1 MYRLFQTCV
10 LSIYFLITHPCRL
23 LSPPRQCIPDDIEF
37 CDEGDPDFEY
47 KSLIKEA
54 NELASLGKWK
64 TATRR
69 LKKLKKRYVTP
80 EKRIPLETYV
90 AVLEACAADRLH
102 GARASE
108 PARKILEDMSEEG
121 YSIPSGLGNGCI
133 ASALGNG
140 PGATHDGFGGVDCA
154 LAMLAALENSPE
166 GSSMLTVDTYGK
178 VVSALG
184 SDGAVD
190 EALLLLRA
198 MVVEH
203 SFTPNLGTFDDVA
216 KAASK
221 DGSLAESV
229 LQVLTLTKAA
239 GYELDTIAS
248 AEAGRSLLAS
258 GLIAAQQMDNVA
270 LGLRLLTAAAKAEGC
285 APDRGDDLVCSSS
298 SAAQRAAT
306 LIHKAA
312 INKAVEDGGW
322 KLAVK
327 ILELMSERSLT
338 PAMSVWRKVVTCC
351 AKAEKSRKA
360 TALLLDWVSLFLC
373 KASN

>member
-1 MYRLFQTCV
+1 
-10 LSIYFLITHPCRL
+10 
-23 LSPPRQCIPDDIEF
+23 
-37 CDEGDPDFEY
+37 
-47 KSLIKEA
+47 
-54 NELASLGKWK
+54 
-64 TATRR
+64 
-69 LKKLKKRYVTP
+69 
-80 EKRIPLETYV
+80 
-90 AVLEACAADRLH
+90 
-102 GARASE
+102 
-108 PARKILEDMSEEG
+108 
-121 YSIPSGLGNGCI
+121 
-133 ASALGNG
+133 
-140 PGATHDGFGGVDCA
+140 
-154 LAMLAALENSPE
+154 
-166 GSSMLTVDTYGK
+166 MLTVDTYGK
-178 VVSALG
+178 VVSALS

-216 KAASK
+216 KAAAK
-221 DGSLAESV
+221 DGSKAEGV

-248 AEAGRSLLAS
+248 AQAGRSLLAS
-258 GLIAAQQMDNVA
+258 GLVAAQQLDNVA

-306 LIHKAA
+306 LIHKSA

-360 TALLLDWVSLFLC
+360 TALLLDWVSCSPAKVASLVIALCFHLFISFSTYLMSLLLHHFYIRF
-373 KASN
+373 AGPTLQGG

>member
-1 MYRLFQTCV
+1 M
-10 LSIYFLITHPCRL
+10 
-23 LSPPRQCIPDDIEF
+23 
-37 CDEGDPDFEY
+37 
-47 KSLIKEA
+47 
-54 NELASLGKWK
+54 
-64 TATRR
+64 
-69 LKKLKKRYVTP
+69 TP
-80 EKRIPLETYV
+80 EKRIPQETYV

-121 YSIPSGLGNGCI
+121 YPIPSGLGNGCI

-154 LAMLAALENSPE
+154 LAMLAALENAPM

-178 VVSALG
+178 VVSALS

-203 SFTPNLGTFDDVA
+203 SFTPNLGTFDDVGM
-216 KAASK
+216 AAAK
-221 DGSLAESV
+221 DGSKAEGV

-248 AEAGRSLLAS
+248 AQAGRSLLAS
-258 GLIAAQQMDNVA
+258 GLVAAQQMDNVA

-306 LIHKAA
+306 LIHKSA
-312 INKAVEDGGW
+312 INKAVEDGVW

-360 TALLLDWVSLFLC
+360 TALLLDWVSCTLLKLPPCTAASCFHLFLFRLILC
-373 KASN
+373 PCATPPLLCRFVGQTLQGG